1 MVMTEVIKE
10 NLTEKQSY
18 GILIEY
24 QENGLV
30 NASVLGWQNC
40 RVTAKNKQEALQQ
53 LQQLLTIHHENQEI
67 VSLEVNKPENQPEKE
82 NPWLKFAGMFDNN
95 PLMNDFFAEI
105 EANSQEAENDNLEIV
120 EV

>member
-1 MVMTEVIKE
+1 METTEVIKE
-10 NLTEKQSY
+10 NLTEKQTY

-40 RVTAKNKQEALQQ
+40 RVTANNKEEALQQ

-67 VSLEVNKPENQPEKE
+67 VSLEVNKPDKE

-95 PLMNDFFAEI
+95 PLMNEFFAEM
-105 EANSQEAENDNLEIV
+105 EANSQEAENENLEIV